1 MRPAIRLL
9 LVDDH
14 AVVREGL
21 KALLE
26 ESPDFR
32 VVAEFATADA
42 LIQALPGLRADVLVL
57 DLRLPGSDAA
67 STIRTIKQIQPA
79 LAVLVFTS
87 FADDAEVLAVLDA
100 GAEGYLLKDAVGAD
114 LLRALHLLADGQ
126 SWLDPTAQRALVRAR
141 RRLQGPLSRL
151 TSRERDVLQLLTQ
164 GANNRD
170 IALSLGLT
178 ERTVKGYLTQIF
190 EKLEVRD
197 RTQAALLAVREQS

>member
-42 LIQALPGLRADVLVL
+42 LLHALPGLRADVVVL

-67 STIRTIKQIQPA
+67 TTIRTIKQTQPA

-114 LLRALHLLADGQ
+114 LLRALQLLADGQ